1 MTGISTITGRSNGR
15 EATASSYR
23 LVPNRRIGRFIA
35 AVIQRY
41 AWNRQHEAQ
50 KLDWE
55 HQNEIQK
62 KDWEHQYTVQKRDEE
77 RQQALKTFEDISTLL
92 DKRLYRM
99 WRLHWAIRNKARGA
113 SNEKEMDLARTAY
126 RDVLHEWNDNLNRTL
141 ALAQTYFGD
150 GLRQTLEGSLYEA
163 VAALGRALD
172 ATEQMVSKAE
182 NKQVDIPRLSGR
194 LTRLSRSIYEMNV
207 HMLSLLEKNRRDA
220 RLEARIKPSLPV
232 TERML
237 EIGDQGGA
245 VWYLQRALSRTG
257 QVDINVDG
265 LFGPDTWS
273 AVRVFQS
280 SHNLDADGIVGPKTW
295 AALPLEEPTLQMGK
309 RESMSAAYSKRSI
322 AQALWLLASTESLVR
337 TRCRPCVR
345 SKAHTTSTPMASSDQ
360 RPGRRFPRGLDRGER
375 GPARPAN
382 PIPGHEGP
390 DRQRHLRPTSTG
402 TLSQAEAGAM
412 RSRKGPG
419 PRLVHIP
426 SESSGSQ
433 RSPSVRRWCR
443 SHVQSCSNKPACRTL
458 IRMRSLSSRAS
469 LRTPF
474 QSRVR

>member
-1 MTGISTITGRSNGR
+1 MDEKLQLLVIGWFLTGVLG
-15 EATASSYR
+15 A
-23 LVPNRRIGRFIA
+23 FIA

-309 RESMSAAYSKRSI
+309 RGEHVRRLQQALNRAGVMAISVDGIFGSDTMSA
-322 AQALWLLASTESLVR
+322 VR
-337 TRCRPCVR
+337 
-345 SKAHTTSTPMASSDQ
+345 A
-360 RPGRRFPRGLDRGER
+360 
-375 GPARPAN
+375 
-382 PIPGHEGP
+382 
-390 DRQRHLRPTSTG
+390 
-402 TLSQAEAGAM
+402 
-412 RSRKGPG
+412 
-419 PRLVHIP
+419 
-426 SESSGSQ
+426 
-433 RSPSVRRWCR
+433 
-443 SHVQSCSNKPACRTL
+443 
-458 IRMRSLSSRAS
+458 
-469 LRTPF
+469 F
-474 QSRVR
+474 QSSHNLDADGIVGPKTWAALP